1 MQVAEELARILPEK
15 DMLLAIGVFDGV
27 HLGHKYLISELVEQA
42 SQQNLLSG
50 VITFHQHPREVVS
63 PEDRLPFLTD
73 LEGRSQL
80 LHSEGVA
87 VVIPLSFTAE
97 LANLS
102 ARQFASL
109 LQKHLRMR
117 GLVVGTDFALGKNR
131 EGDIKTLQQLG
142 EEMDFSVA
150 VVAPVMINGEVVSS
164 TAVRRALAD
173 GDMGKVYMLTG
184 RSFNLAG
191 NVVAGTGRGVE
202 LGFPTANLDIS
213 QEQALP
219 ADGVY
224 AGWAYIDGKTYQA
237 MTNIGRKPTFGSGD
251 RTVETYAIDYN
262 GDLYGRELKVDI
274 IERLRDEKKFDSVE
288 ALKEQVAEDIRQG
301 KAILSSKSAV

>member
-27 HLGHKYLISELVEQA
+27 HLGHKYLISELVAQA

-50 VITFHQHPREVVS
+50 VITFHQHPQEVVS
-63 PEDRLPFLTD
+63 PEGRLLFLTD
-73 LEGRSQL
+73 LKGRSQL
-80 LHSEGVA
+80 LSNEGVA
-87 VVIPLSFTAE
+87 VVIPLSFTTE

-131 EGDIKTLQQLG
+131 EGDINTLQQLG

-150 VVAPVMINGEVVSS
+150 VVAPVMVNGEVVSS
-164 TAVRRALAD
+164 TAVRKALAD
-173 GDMGKVYMLTG
+173 GDMGKVYRLTG
-184 RSFNLAG
+184 RSFNLSG

-213 QEQALP
+213 REQALP

-237 MTNIGRKPTFGSGD
+237 MTNIGRKPTFGNGD
-251 RTVETYAIDYN
+251 RTVEAYVIDYN
-262 GDLYGRELKVDI
+262 DDLYGRQLKVDI

-288 ALKEQVAEDIRQG
+288 ALKEQVAEDVRQG

>member
-1 MQVAEELARILPEK
+1 MQLEEELASILPAK

-27 HLGHKYLISELVEQA
+27 HLGHKYLISELVKQA
-42 SQQNLLSG
+42 SLQNLLSG
-50 VITFHQHPREVVS
+50 VITFHQHPQEVVS
-63 PEDRLPFLTD
+63 PEDRLLFLTD
-73 LEGRSQL
+73 LKIRSQL
-80 LHSEGVA
+80 LSSEGVDF
-87 VVIPLSFTAE
+87 VIPLSFTTE
-97 LANLS
+97 LASLG
-102 ARQFASL
+102 ARQFVSL
-109 LQKHLRMR
+109 LQKNLRMR

-131 EGDIKTLQQLG
+131 EGDINTLRHLG
-142 EEMDFSVA
+142 EEMNFSVA

-164 TAVRRALAD
+164 TAIRKALAD
-173 GDMGKVYMLTG
+173 GDMEKVSRLAG
-184 RSFNLAG
+184 RSFNLSG

-237 MTNIGRKPTFGSGD
+237 MTNIGRKPTFGNGD
-251 RTVETYAIDYN
+251 RTVEAYVIDYN
-262 GDLYGRELKVDI
+262 DDLYGRQLKVDI

-301 KAILSSKSAV
+301 KTILSSKSAV

>member
-27 HLGHKYLISELVEQA
+27 HLGHKYLISELLEQA
-42 SQQNLLSG
+42 SQQDLLSG
-50 VITFHQHPREVVS
+50 VITFHQHPQEVVS
-63 PEDRLPFLTD
+63 PENRLLFLTD
-73 LEGRSQL
+73 LKRRSQL
-80 LHSEGVA
+80 LRSEGVD

-102 ARQFASL
+102 ARQFVGL
-109 LQKHLRMR
+109 LQKNLRMR

-131 EGDIKTLQQLG
+131 EGDINTLRQLG

-164 TAVRRALAD
+164 TAVRKALAN
-173 GDMGKVYMLTG
+173 GDMEKVHRLTG
-184 RSFNLAG
+184 RSFDLSG
-191 NVVAGTGRGVE
+191 NVVAGTGRGMK

-213 QEQALP
+213 PEQALP

-224 AGWAYIDGKTYQA
+224 AGWTYIDGKAHQA
-237 MTNIGRKPTFGSGD
+237 MTNIGRNPTFGSGN
-251 RTVETYAIDYN
+251 RTVETYIIDYS
-262 GDLYGRELKVDI
+262 GDLYGRELKIDI
-274 IERLRDEKKFDSVE
+274 IERLRDERKFDSVE
-288 ALKEQVAEDIRQG
+288 ALKEQVAEDVRQG
-301 KAILSSKSAV
+301 KAILSSKSVV